1 MQENN
6 NIDHRQRLVIRMSR
20 NSLSFATVSEDNGQF
35 TFEPYS
41 LNSGISMA
49 ANLREAFRTQP
60 ILQQTYSHVLVMVDT
75 PILMVPIESGERPA
89 DTLSSFLS
97 GP

>member
-49 ANLREAFRTQP
+49 ANLRVGRLSAHNLSCNR
-60 ILQQTYSHVLVMVDT
+60 
-75 PILMVPIESGERPA
+75 PILMCW
-89 DTLSSFLS
+89 
-97 GP
+97 